1 MAEIVPFRGLRYAA
15 GGGREL
21 AALLAPPYHLASPAE
36 RDALLALDPHNISHI
51 TMGDDGGPTWYAAA
65 GARWARW
72 LAEGVVRRDA
82 AAALYPLVQSFEA
95 PDGRRAQRR
104 GFLAAVRLH
113 EPEEGVI
120 IPHQRSLAGP
130 RVDRLQL
137 LRACRANLSPLLGL
151 YADERG
157 AAGAALDQA
166 TAGPP
171 AAEVETGDGVRH
183 RLWQV
188 HQPEI
193 LARLA
198 ALVEDQRI
206 LLADG
211 HHRYEAA
218 LAFRRALE
226 AEPAALPATGGHH
239 YVLMCLC
246 ALSDPGLFS
255 YPVHR
260 LVRGPEVPALPRL
273 LAALEPYFEVTAL
286 EEDLR
291 RPTGR
296 AWAVARLA
304 EHAGRA
310 TAFLMV
316 TADDRRAR
324 ILTLRE
330 GADLD
335 GAGVP
340 RSETLRMIDAAVFQG
355 LVLEHVLGLPAG
367 GREGPSPGPLS
378 YVGDAE
384 EAVARVVSGEHRVG
398 FLLNPAPTW
407 QVQAAAEEGQA
418 LPAWSTL
425 FRPALPSGL
434 VMREV
439 DPQAPA

>member
-1 MAEIVPFRGLRYAA
+1 MAEIVPFRGLRYAVR
-15 GGGREL
+15 GGGEL
-21 AALLAPPYHLASPAE
+21 AALLAPPYHLVSPAGRE
-36 RDALLALDPHNISHI
+36 ALLARDPHNIAHV
-51 TMGDDGGPTWYAAA
+51 TMGDEQWQGRHAAA
-65 GARWARW
+65 GALWARW

-95 PDGRRAQRR
+95 PDGHRAQRR

-113 EPEEGVI
+113 DPEEGVI
-120 IPHQRSLAGP
+120 IPHQRTLAAP
-130 RVDRLQL
+130 RADRFQL

-157 AAGAALDQA
+157 AVSAALDEA
-166 TAGPP
+166 TTGPP
-171 AAEVETGDGVRH
+171 LAEAETEGGVHH

-188 HQPEI
+188 ERPET

-218 LAFRRALE
+218 LALRRALE
-226 AEPAALPATGGHH
+226 AEPQRLPATGGHH

-246 ALSDPGLFS
+246 ALSDPGLFA
-255 YPVHR
+255 YPIHR
-260 LVRGPEVPALPRL
+260 LVRGGEGLPLPRL
-273 LAALEPYFEVTAL
+273 LGELERWFEVTAL

-291 RPTGR
+291 RPIGR

-304 EHAGRA
+304 EHAGRS

-316 TADDRRAR
+316 SAEDRRAR
-324 ILTLRE
+324 ILTLRD

-335 GAGVP
+335 GAGMP
-340 RSETLRMIDAAVFQG
+340 RSETLRMIDAAV
-355 LVLEHVLGLPAG
+355 LHAVVLEHLLGLPAG
-367 GREGPSPGPLS
+367 GQPRPVPEPIA
-378 YVGDAE
+378 YVDDAE
-384 EAVARVVSGEHRVG
+384 EAVARVLSGEHRLG
-398 FLLNPAPTW
+398 FLVNPAPTW
-407 QVQAAAEEGQA
+407 QVQALAEEGGV

-425 FRPALPSGL
+425 FRPVLPAGL

-439 DPQAPA
+439 DPLTPA